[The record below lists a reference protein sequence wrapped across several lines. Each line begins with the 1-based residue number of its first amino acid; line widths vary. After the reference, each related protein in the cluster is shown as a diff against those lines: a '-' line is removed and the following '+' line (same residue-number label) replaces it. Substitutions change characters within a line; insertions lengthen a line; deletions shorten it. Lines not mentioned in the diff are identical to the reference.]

1 MRSTFLLV
9 LVLTWCFVAQQTFAK
24 HNDNTKEEKEKTAD
38 DEDKAGRIV
47 SDCVEKVKC
56 ENTLLNVQK
65 CMRAAKDAGLTPSA
79 DEVSKEFSTCAKEKA
94 KHC

>member
-56 ENTLLNVQK
+56 ENKV
-65 CMRAAKDAGLTPSA
+65 
-79 DEVSKEFSTCAKEKA
+79 
-94 KHC
+94 